1 MITMEQI
8 KINAVLG
15 VCNRQR
21 ELLAENRRLQK
32 QIHNRADDIAGMIGV
47 TIATVLIVFCIVW

>member
-8 KINAVLG
+8 RINAVLG
-15 VCNRQR
+15 VCARQR

-32 QIHNRADDIAGMIGV
+32 QIHNRADDIAGMVGFSL
-47 TIATVLIVFCIVW
+47 AAALIVFCIIW